1 MIFSLLFILFQ
12 MDWTVPP
19 LLDGANQLQEER
31 EDLQVKVLKLLHL
44 GVHPI
49 NNPHNSLLYN
59 YSIVKLQ
66 TQSEGL
72 GVDFTFAMEQE
83 EQEQQ
88 EQEQEQASPK
98 FLGWDGTR
106 GLKFGNLT

>member
-1 MIFSLLFILFQ
+1 MMAPLDLDKFYLTTKNTLILLI
-12 MDWTVPP
+12 DT
-19 LLDGANQLQEER
+19 
-31 EDLQVKVLKLLHL
+31 
-44 GVHPI
+44 
-49 NNPHNSLLYN
+49 NND
-59 YSIVKLQ
+59 IVKLQ

-83 EQEQQ
+83 EQ
-88 EQEQEQASPK
+88 QEQASPK

>member
-1 MIFSLLFILFQ
+1 MEEEIEALLKWVNPIAYELPISL
-12 MDWTVPP
+12 
-19 LLDGANQLQEER
+19 
-31 EDLQVKVLKLLHL
+31 
-44 GVHPI
+44 
-49 NNPHNSLLYN
+49 
-59 YSIVKLQ
+59 IVKLQ

-83 EQEQQ
+83 QQEQ
-88 EQEQEQASPK
+88 QEQEQASPK